1 MRICDTDSI
10 GSIELGDGYISLA
23 FRPLSQKDYFRYQ
36 QTVAPSNALASVMAF
51 NLSMFDF
58 YRDYIKKVLTMDKAD
73 VIAGAT
79 QGIMNPKGT
88 GSDGSTKLP
97 THGDEQSH
105 STSHDATPS
114 VDTSKIGMPENPPV
128 RGEAK
133 IPDVP
138 PPSSSE
144 FRKSTHALINKLRMS
159 KLKNKRPEPPAG
171 HVRFWGLIEV
181 FGVKGKANLE
191 VVCDYDIEGKAF
203 TLQAISLQRVRPW
216 QQSPKRPPQKKS

>member
-1 MRICDTDSI
+1 LHDR
-10 GSIELGDGYISLA
+10 IELGDGYISLA
-23 FRPLSQKDYFRYQ
+23 FRPLSQKDYFRFQ

-51 NLSMFDF
+51 NLSMFDY
-58 YRDYIKKVLTMDKAD
+58 YRDWVKRVLTMDKEAA
-73 VIAGAT
+73 IASAT
-79 QGIMNPKGT
+79 KGILNSKGS
-88 GSDGSTKLP
+88 GSGGDDRLP
-97 THGDEQSH
+97 THGDDQSH
-105 STSHDATPS
+105 STAHDEPTT
-114 VDTSKIGMPENPPV
+114 VDTGQIGMPENPPV

-144 FRKSTHALINKLRMS
+144 LRKSTHALINKLRMS

-171 HVRFWGLIEV
+171 NVRFWGLIEV

-216 QQSPKRPPQKKS
+216 QQSPKKPAKKSN